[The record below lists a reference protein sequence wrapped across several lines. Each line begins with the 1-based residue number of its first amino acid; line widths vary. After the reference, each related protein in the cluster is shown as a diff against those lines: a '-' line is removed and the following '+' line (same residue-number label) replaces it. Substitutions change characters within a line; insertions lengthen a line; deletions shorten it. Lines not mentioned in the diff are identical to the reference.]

1 MNGKSKPFGDVT
13 EDMEYQETLDWLFG
27 LENMGIKLGLGRVRE
42 LLHDLGDPQERYRS
56 VHVAGTNGKGSVCA
70 MTAAILQTSGVRTGL
85 YTSPHLVDFRERIL
99 VDGKMISEAEVVD
112 LAREVR
118 RAADRSAEAEIR
130 PITFFEVTTAIAFL
144 YFARQGV
151 EVAVVE
157 VGMGGRLDA
166 TNVIV
171 PEVCVITR
179 ISREHVQYLG
189 DTVAKIAYEKAGII
203 KPGITVIT
211 AEDDPVVLKVLDS
224 IARDKGAYLR
234 PVRTEIDFQVMVSNR
249 TGVTVHLASLGRM
262 VKLPLLGD
270 YQAENAAMAC
280 EAVLQLRRDA
290 RITDD
295 SIAEGLTRVVWPGR
309 LEVLRD
315 NPLVV
320 FDVSHTPEGAKVAA
334 ECLVKIKQGRTTV
347 VLGVLADK
355 DLEGIAKEF
364 AKVSDSVMATMPRTK
379 RAYPSE
385 QVRDVMA
392 RFCGDVTVCDDVG
405 ESLRTAL
412 QSSGK
417 GDTVVVCGS
426 LYTVGEAKRWWND
439 HETD

>member
-1 MNGKSKPFGDVT
+1 M
-13 EDMEYQETLDWLFG
+13 
-27 LENMGIKLGLGRVRE
+27 
-42 LLHDLGDPQERYRS
+42 
-56 VHVAGTNGKGSVCA
+56 
-70 MTAAILQTSGVRTGL
+70 
-85 YTSPHLVDFRERIL
+85 
-99 VDGKMISEAEVVD
+99 
-112 LAREVR
+112 
-118 RAADRSAEAEIR
+118 
-130 PITFFEVTTAIAFL
+130 
-144 YFARQGV
+144 
-151 EVAVVE
+151 
-157 VGMGGRLDA
+157 
-166 TNVIV
+166 
-171 PEVCVITR
+171 
-179 ISREHVQYLG
+179 
-189 DTVAKIAYEKAGII
+189 
-203 KPGITVIT
+203 
-211 AEDDPVVLKVLDS
+211 
-224 IARDKGAYLR
+224 
-234 PVRTEIDFQVMVSNR
+234 
-249 TGVTVHLASLGRM
+249 ASLGRT

-280 EAVLQLRRDA
+280 EAVLELRRDA